1 MHLFSRM
8 HLFLGWITK
17 IHCYIVVST
26 INDSG
31 VDNIMFS
38 REDLTGAERER
49 EESGAKITRN
59 SKRSSQE
66 NRKREL
72 QARRGQEKAG
82 GTVLNNAVN

>member
-1 MHLFSRM
+1 M
-8 HLFLGWITK
+8 
-17 IHCYIVVST
+17 ST

-38 REDLTGAERER
+38 REDLTGAESER
-49 EESGAKITRN
+49 EESGGKITRN
-59 SKRSSQE
+59 SKRTSQE

>member
-1 MHLFSRM
+1 MQLLELIQKTFVT
-8 HLFLGWITK
+8 LLY
-17 IHCYIVVST
+17 CYIVVST

-38 REDLTGAERER
+38 REDLTGTESER

-59 SKRSSQE
+59 SNRRGQE

-72 QARRGQEKAG
+72 QARRGQEKAS

>member
-1 MHLFSRM
+1 M
-8 HLFLGWITK
+8 
-17 IHCYIVVST
+17 ST
-26 INDSG
+26 INDSW

-38 REDLTGAERER
+38 REDLTGAESER

-59 SKRSSQE
+59 SKRTGQE

-82 GTVLNNAVN
+82 ETVLNNTVN